1 MQEMNEGNVYNIE
14 DVFGSKLN
22 SSALGIKKVNKEIKS
37 QLFDSFKRNKTKNKK
52 EIVKKTFDDIVEA
65 NAPPVLA
72 PGKGVESVGSIF
84 PQFNTATNPTGAE
97 AVIVTNAPGTS
108 VNTASF
114 GMGFEVAPNLTN
126 SVQQFVN
133 QYADKTDNS
142 SVSRAYTDKIK
153 EKFNL
158 APESKVVTWQTMNNA
173 VANHLNQNLKQLL
186 QKYNLYVSDEQ
197 SGRAAP
203 NVPTETYHYDQ
214 YSRQVYKIKNYNDNS
229 SNGNNT

>member
-1 MQEMNEGNVYNIE
+1 MQETNEGNVYNVQ
-14 DVFGSKLN
+14 DVFSSKLN
-22 SSALGIKKVNKEIKS
+22 SSALGIKKVNKGIKS
-37 QLFDSFKRNKTKNKK
+37 QLFDSFKRNKTSKG
-52 EIVKKTFDDIVEA
+52 IFEA
-65 NAPPVLA
+65 AAPPKEPVLV
-72 PGKGVESVGSIF
+72 PVKGIESIASVF
-84 PQFNTATNPTGAE
+84 PAFDTAENQTGAG
-97 AVIVTNAPGTS
+97 AVIVANTPGTS

-114 GMGFEVAPNLTN
+114 GMGFELAPTLTA

-142 SVSRAYTDKIK
+142 SVSRAYTDKVK

-173 VANHLNQNLKQLL
+173 VANHLQQNLKAML
-186 QKYNLYVSDEQ
+186 QKYNLYVPDEV

-203 NVPTETYHYDQ
+203 TVPTETYHYDQ

-229 SNGNNT
+229 YNGNNT